1 MEALLLTNFFLLTVT
16 PPPLCFFET
25 TIPRSRWST
34 PSLQDGLPWKQKCQ
48 FLGWELRKQ
57 DCDWWRG
64 LFACFLFVFVH
75 LLYIFLFLSS
85 VLHFFSCIRV
95 QSLCMVFF
103 FHTILFFM
111 MLLFSPPPPSPQT
124 PSLTSY
130 PCILIRQKGTFQSAA
145 SASRCVGLLMSFQ
158 GNPWVLMSGQCHVRY
173 RYETGEASLDTG
185 GVLGLFL
192 RSQEV
197 SRLLGLKTAT
207 HAEVP
212 T

>member
-1 MEALLLTNFFLLTVT
+1 MPVLGLGVAKAGLRLVERSVCLL
-16 PPPLCFFET
+16 PLCFCSPPLYFL
-25 TIPRSRWST
+25 ISFLRS
-34 PSLQDGLPWKQKCQ
+34 SLF
-48 FLGWELRKQ
+48 FLYKSSKS
-57 DCDWWRG
+57 
-64 LFACFLFVFVH
+64 
-75 LLYIFLFLSS
+75 LYGI
-85 VLHFFSCIRV
+85 
-95 QSLCMVFF
+95 F